1 MRYELTKE
9 TAQRL
14 ADEAVKRGASAA
26 EVVMKRRKEFSVS
39 VRLGDVEK
47 IKEAI
52 DHGLGLRVLIDGQ
65 QSSVS
70 CSDFSEDAVHQLVDE
85 AIELARAASPDES
98 AGLPEAFEL
107 ASESPDLDLYDEEIE
122 RLPTEKKIAMAL
134 AAEHAAQGYSER
146 IINFD
151 GGGLETASSTMIL
164 ANSLGFA
171 GEYQTTLI
179 SLATVPVAADDQG
192 RMQRDYWYDQRR
204 RLREMAQPEEIGR
217 MAAQRTLRKLN
228 GRSVPT
234 QTVPV
239 VFDPNMAASLLGN
252 LFEALSG
259 EAIFRQASFLV
270 GQLGESVASPRLTVV
285 DDGQMK
291 GGLGSR
297 PFDGEGLPTRR
308 TVLIRNGKLES
319 YLLNSYTAR
328 KLGLRSTGNAAR
340 ALVGAPTVNPG
351 NLVIE
356 AGAHTPAEIIAS
368 VSKGLYLTEMIGQGV
383 NIVTGDYSR
392 SASGLWIE
400 NGELTFP
407 VQGVTVAGNLKEMLQ
422 GIEMIGNDLDFRS
435 SVIAPTLLIGRMTI
449 SA

>member
-1 MRYELTKE
+1 MSYELTKE

-26 EVVMKRRKEFSVS
+26 EVVMKRRKEFTVS

-47 IKEAI
+47 IKESI
-52 DHGLGLRVLIDGQ
+52 DQGLGLRVLIDGQ

-70 CSDFSEDAVHQLVDE
+70 CSDFSEDAVHQLLDE
-85 AIELARAASPDES
+85 AIGLARAASPDES
-98 AGLPEAFEL
+98 AGLPQ
-107 ASESPDLDLYDEEIE
+107 ASEMAGELPDLDLFDEEVE
-122 RLPTEKKIAMAL
+122 RLPTEKKIEMAL
-134 AAEHAAQGYSER
+134 AAERTAQNYSR
-146 IINFD
+146 QIINFD

-204 RLREMAQPEEIGR
+204 RLKDMAEPEEIGR
-217 MAAQRTLRKLN
+217 IAAQRTLRKLN

-259 EAIFRQASFLV
+259 EAIFRRASFLV
-270 GQLGESVASPRLTVV
+270 GQLGELVASPQLTVV

-308 TVLIRNGKLES
+308 TVLIREGRLES
-319 YLLNSYTAR
+319 YLLNGYTAR
-328 KLGLRSTGNAAR
+328 KLGLRSTGNASR
-340 ALVGAPTVNPG
+340 ALVGAPTVSAG
-351 NLVIE
+351 NLSIA
-356 AGAHTPAEIIAS
+356 AGAQTPAEIIGS
-368 VSKGLYLTEMIGQGV
+368 VTRGLYLTEMIGQGV

-392 SASGLWIE
+392 SAGGHWIE
-400 NGELTFP
+400 NGELSFP
-407 VQGVTVAGNLKEMLQ
+407 VQGVTVAGNLKEMLR
-422 GIEMIGNDLDFRS
+422 GIEMIGNDLDYRS
-435 SVIAPTLLIGRMTI
+435 SVVAPTLLIGRMTI
-449 SA
+449 GA

>member
-14 ADEAVKRGASAA
+14 ADEAVRRGASAA

-47 IKEAI
+47 VKESI
-52 DHGLGLRVLIDGQ
+52 DQGLGLRVLIDGQ

-70 CSDFSEDAVHQLVDE
+70 CSDFSEDAVLQLVDE

-98 AGLPEAFEL
+98 AGLPEAGEL
-107 ASESPDLDLYDEEIE
+107 ASEFPDLDLYDEEIE
-122 RLPTEKKIAMAL
+122 RLPTEKKIELAL
-134 AAEHAAQGYSER
+134 AAERTAQDYSKR

-171 GEYQTTLI
+171 GEYRTTLI

-204 RLREMAQPEEIGR
+204 RLRDLAEPEEIGR
-217 MAAQRTLRKLN
+217 IAAQRTLRKLN

-252 LFEALSG
+252 LFESLSG
-259 EAIFRQASFLV
+259 ESIFRRASFMV
-270 GQLGESVASPRLTVV
+270 GQLGEEVASPRLTVV
-285 DDGQMK
+285 DDGLMK

-297 PFDGEGLPTRR
+297 PFDGEGLPARR
-308 TVLIRNGKLES
+308 TVLIRDGRLES

-340 ALVGAPTVNPG
+340 ALVGAPTVAAG
-351 NLVIE
+351 NLTIA
-356 AGAHTPAEIIAS
+356 AGAQTPAEIIAS
-368 VSKGLYLTEMIGQGV
+368 VTRGLYLTEMIGQGV

-392 SASGLWIE
+392 SAGGHWIE

-407 VQGVTVAGNLKEMLQ
+407 VQGVTVAGNLKEMLR
-422 GIEMIGNDLDFRS
+422 GIELIGNDLDFRS
-435 SVIAPTLLIGRMTI
+435 SVVAPTLLIGRMTI
-449 SA
+449 GA

>member
-14 ADEAVKRGASAA
+14 ADEAVRRGASAA
-26 EVVMKRRKEFSVS
+26 EVFMTRCEEFSVS

-52 DHGLGLRVLIDGQ
+52 DQGLGLRVLIDGQ
-65 QSSVS
+65 QASVS
-70 CSDFSEDAVHQLVDE
+70 CSDFSEDAVLQLVDE

-98 AGLPEAFEL
+98 AGLPEAAEL
-107 ASESPDLDLYDEEIE
+107 AREVADLALYDEAIE
-122 RLPTEKKIAMAL
+122 RLPTEKKIDMAL
-134 AAEHAAQGYSER
+134 AAERAAQDYSKR

-151 GGGLETASSTMIL
+151 GGGLETSSSTIIL

-171 GEYQTTLI
+171 GEYQSTLI
-179 SLATVPVAADDQG
+179 SLAAVPVAADDQG
-192 RMQRDYWYDQRR
+192 QMQRDYWYDMRR
-204 RLREMAQPEEIGR
+204 RLSDLSSPEEIGR

-234 QTVPV
+234 QSVPV
-239 VFDPNMAASLLGN
+239 VFDPQMAASLLGH

-259 EAIFRQASFLV
+259 ETIFRRSSFLV
-270 GQLGESVASPRLTVV
+270 DCLSETIASQKLTVV
-285 DDGQMK
+285 DDGVLK

-308 TVLIRNGKLES
+308 TVLIQDGRLES

-328 KLGLRSTGNAAR
+328 KLGLRSTGNAVR
-340 ALVGAPTVNPG
+340 ALVGAPSVGAG
-351 NLVIE
+351 NLTIA
-356 AGAHTPAEIIAS
+356 AGAHRPAELIGS
-368 VSKGLYLTEMIGQGV
+368 VDRGLYLTEMIGQGV

-392 SASGLWIE
+392 SAGGLWIE

-407 VQGVTVAGNLKEMLQ
+407 VQGVTIAGNLKEMLR
-422 GIEMIGNDLDFRS
+422 GVEMVGNDLDFRS
-435 SVIAPTLLIGRMTI
+435 RIVAPSLLIGRMTI